1 MKHASKISTL
11 EETNGWLQSIAGR
24 LASLEHYILERRFK
38 EVEAIRCV
46 LGISTDIDIK
56 ILKQEIWN
64 EMRAKAVLSGM
75 LTAEELQSAV
85 DKLERKGKVRRKSK
99 RKAK

>member
-1 MKHASKISTL
+1 MSKISTL
-11 EETNGWLQSIAGR
+11 DEITGWLQAIAGR
-24 LASLEHYILERRFK
+24 LNAIEHYICDRRFK
-38 EVEAIRCV
+38 EIEVIRSI
-46 LGISTDIDIK
+46 LGISTDGDMQA
-56 ILKQEIWN
+56 LKREVWN
-64 EMRAKAVLSGM
+64 EMRAKAVMSGM